1 MASIGPGRS
10 HCASLTVAGYSRQ
23 WRGLHGVGVTFSG
36 AQGALDL
43 FLAQPF
49 IWRYE
54 VPREDCEDRYRAK
67 DCAGKVERLGLDR
80 VEERRDRDLNNT
92 TQQLYKKK
100 KYKRR

>member
-10 HCASLTVAGYSRQ
+10 HCASLTVAGYGR
-23 WRGLHGVGVTFSG
+23 LHGVGVTFSG

-67 DCAGKVERLGLDR
+67 DGAGKVERLGLDR

-100 KYKRR
+100 KIRT